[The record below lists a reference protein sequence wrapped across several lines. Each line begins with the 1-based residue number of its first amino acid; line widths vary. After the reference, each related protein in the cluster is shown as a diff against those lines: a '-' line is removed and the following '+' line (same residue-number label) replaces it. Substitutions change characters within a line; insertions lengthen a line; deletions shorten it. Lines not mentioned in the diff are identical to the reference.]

1 MKTHT
6 RFIAKLKAKDK
17 KQLKDLVDH
26 SESSRVR
33 NRAKAIL
40 LSAQEKHATDIT
52 EFFQVSHNTIYAWF
66 DRWKNDR
73 FEGIADQPRSGA
85 PSQLSDSEKEIV
97 LELLKKHPHSP
108 KLVLAEVS
116 SRLGKTISEW
126 ILRQI
131 AIAAG
136 MSWKRMR
143 KSLKSKQNKK
153 KFKAA
158 KREINK
164 LASQH
169 QSGKIDL
176 VFFLTKLAFL

>member
-1 MKTHT
+1 MRST
-6 RFIAKLKAKDK
+6 DK
-17 KQLKDLVDH
+17 KTLNDLVKH
-26 SESSRVR
+26 SESFRVR
-33 NRAKAIL
+33 TRAQAIL
-40 LSAQEKHATDIT
+40 LSAQGKNIT
-52 EFFQVSHNTIYAWF
+52 ELTEIFQVSHNTVYAWF
-66 DRWKNDR
+66 DRWENDGI
-73 FEGIADQPRSGA
+73 EGIADKPRIGA
-85 PSQLSDSEKEIV
+85 PSQLSDSEKKIV
-97 LELLKKHPHSP
+97 LKLLEKHPHSP

-158 KREINK
+158 KQEINK

-169 QSGKIDL
+169 QSGNIDL
-176 VFFLTKLAFL
+176 VFF

>member
-6 RFIAKLKAKDK
+6 RFIAKLRTKDK
-17 KQLKDLVDH
+17 KALNDLVKH
-26 SESSRVR
+26 SGSFHVR

-40 LSAQEKHATDIT
+40 LSAQGKNVTELT
-52 EFFQVSHNTIYAWF
+52 EFFQVSHNTVYSWF
-66 DRWKNDR
+66 DRWENDKI
-73 FEGIADQPRSGA
+73 EGLADKPRSGA
-85 PSQLSDSEKEIV
+85 PSQLSDSEEEIV

-176 VFFLTKLAFL
+176 VFF

>member
-17 KQLKDLVDH
+17 KQLKDLVDR

-40 LSAQEKHATDIT
+40 LSAQGKHATDLT

-66 DRWKNDR
+66 DRWENEGI
-73 FEGIADQPRSGA
+73 EGIADKPRSGA
-85 PSQLSDSEKEIV
+85 PSQLSDSEKETV
-97 LELLKKHPHSP
+97 LKILKTHPHSP

-116 SRLGKTISEW
+116 SRLDKTISEW
-126 ILRQI
+126 VLRQI

-143 KSLKSKQNKK
+143 KSLKSKQDKK
-153 KFKAA
+153 KVKAA

-164 LASQH
+164 LVSQH
-169 QSGKIDL
+169 QSGEIDL
-176 VFFLTKLAFL
+176 VFLTKLDSL

>member
-6 RFIAKLKAKDK
+6 RFIAKLRSKDK
-17 KQLKDLVDH
+17 KTLNDLIKH
-26 SESSRVR
+26 SESFRVR

-40 LSAQEKHATDIT
+40 LSAQGKNVTELT
-52 EFFQVSHNTIYAWF
+52 EFFQVSHNTIYTWF
-66 DRWKNDR
+66 DRWENDR
-73 FEGIADQPRSGA
+73 IEGIADKPRSGA

-126 ILRQI
+126 VLRQI

-158 KREINK
+158 KQEINK

-176 VFFLTKLAFL
+176 VFF

>member
-6 RFIAKLKAKDK
+6 RFIVKLKSKDK
-17 KQLKDLVDH
+17 KSLNDLVKH

-33 NRAKAIL
+33 NRAKAVL
-40 LSAQEKHATDIT
+40 LSAQGRNVT
-52 EFFQVSHNTIYAWF
+52 ELTEIFQVSHNTIYTWF
-66 DRWKNDR
+66 ERWENDKI
-73 FEGIADQPRSGA
+73 EGLADKPRSGA
-85 PSQLSDSEKEIV
+85 PSQLSDSEKEVV

-116 SRLGKTISEW
+116 SRLGKTISGW
-126 ILRQI
+126 VLRQI

-143 KSLKSKQNKK
+143 KSLKSKRDKK

-158 KREINK
+158 KQEINK

-176 VFFLTKLAFL
+176 VFF